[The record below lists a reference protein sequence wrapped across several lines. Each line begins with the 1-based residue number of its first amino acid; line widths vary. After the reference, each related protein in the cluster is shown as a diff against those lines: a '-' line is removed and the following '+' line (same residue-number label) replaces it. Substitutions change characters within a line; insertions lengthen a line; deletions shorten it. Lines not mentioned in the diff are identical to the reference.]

1 VKATCG
7 NCGSAQGPFERVHIG
22 NRKTGR
28 VLILCSHGPMVEVKG
43 ELHGAGTLACLA
55 RRARID
61 IARWGPGPAVMA

>member
-1 VKATCG
+1 VSAKCG

-28 VLILCSHGPMVEVKG
+28 TLVLCAHGEPVEVKG
-43 ELHGAGTLACLA
+43 DVHGAGTLACLA

-61 IARWGPGPAVMA
+61 VVRWGPGLAVAS